1 MQLISKF
8 KKGFRLPLCVIDIS
22 SKYASVAPLNDKNG
36 VIIINAFQKILDES
50 GRKPNNVWVDK
61 GSKFYNKSMKSWLQD
76 NDIDIYSTYNERKS
90 IITERFIRTLKNNI
104 YKYLR
109 LISKNV
115 L

>member
-8 KKGFRLPLCVIDIS
+8 KKGFRLSLCVIDIS
-22 SKYASVAPLNDKNG
+22 SKYASVSPLKDKNG
-36 VIIINAFQKILDES
+36 IIIINAFQKILDES
-50 GRKPNNVWVDK
+50 IRKPNNVWVDK
-61 GSKFYNKSMKSWLQD
+61 GSKFYDKSVKSWLQD
-76 NDIDIYSTYNERKS
+76 NDIEIYSTYNERKS
-90 IITERFIRTLKNNI
+90 IIAERFIRTLKNNI